1 MNTSILP
8 KRTTILHVRSKDA
21 DLNGPLNTDI
31 NILLKAPIITAST
44 EVCVI
49 SVVSAEI
56 PYSFYNISSNLD
68 NNILYYDD
76 TELNLGSSN
85 YDINRLVSVL
95 NTGLPVTVTWS
106 KYTFKITFTNN
117 TASTVTLKFSECK
130 KLAQVLGFQP
140 TDLTIAAGNTSSS
153 SGIIDLATI
162 HSVFIKSNISTGNV
176 LSTRLG
182 NSSILQKVS
191 CDVNFGGIIYQD
203 SDDHIQRTL
212 TTANIID
219 SINLKLTD
227 QNNITLDMNGVNYEL
242 AILFSIYDTI
252 NDTVINQD
260 RSDRRVEV
268 DTAVEQP
275 GGDIDDS
282 HVIEDET
289 EVEQIVKTTLGDH
302 LLELLN
308 EN

>member
-1 MNTSILP
+1 MNASILP
-8 KRTTILHVRSKDA
+8 KRSTILHVRSKDA

-31 NILLKAPIITAST
+31 NILLKAPIITSPT

-56 PYSFYNISSNLD
+56 HYSFYNISSNLG
-68 NNILYYDD
+68 NNIIHYDSTSYD
-76 TELNLGSSN
+76 LGSSN
-85 YDINRLVSVL
+85 YDINRLTTVL
-95 NTGLPVTVTWS
+95 NTNLPVAVTWS
-106 KYTFKITFTNN
+106 KYTFKMTFTNN
-117 TASTVTLKFSECK
+117 TASTVTIKFSENP
-130 KLAQVLGFQP
+130 KLAQVLGFIP
-140 TDLTIAAGNTSSS
+140 TDLTISVGGNISSD
-153 SGIIDLATI
+153 GIIDLATI

-242 AILFSIYDTI
+242 AILFSIYDAV
-252 NDTVINQD
+252 NDTVLNQD
-260 RSDRRVEV
+260 RPDRRVEV
-268 DTAVEQP
+268 DTAIEQP

-302 LLELLN
+302 LLDLLN

>member
-1 MNTSILP
+1 
-8 KRTTILHVRSKDA
+8 VRSKDA

-31 NILLKAPIITAST
+31 NILLKAPIITSPT

-56 PYSFYNISSNLD
+56 PYSFYNISSNLE
-68 NNILYYDD
+68 NNILHYDATD
-76 TELNLGSSN
+76 ATELNLGSSN

-106 KYTFKITFTNN
+106 KYTFKITFDN
-117 TASTVTLKFSECK
+117 TTSSSFTLKFSEDP

-140 TDLTIAAGNTSSS
+140 TDLVITPGNSNSSN
-153 SGIIDLATI
+153 GIIDLATI

-227 QNNITLDMNGVNYEL
+227 QNNILLDMNGVNYEL
-242 AILFSIYDTI
+242 AILFSIYDTV

-260 RSDRRVEV
+260 RPDRRAEV

-302 LLELLN
+302 LLDLLK

>member
-31 NILLKAPIITAST
+31 NILLKAPITTSPT

-49 SVVSAEI
+49 SVVSAEL

-76 TELNLGSSN
+76 TEMNLGSSN
-85 YDINRLVSVL
+85 YDVNRLTTVL
-95 NTGLPVTVTWS
+95 NTGLPLDVTWS

-117 TASTVTLKFSECK
+117 TASTVTLKFSECE

-140 TDLTIAAGNTSSS
+140 TDLTIVAGNSSSS

-162 HSVFIKSNISTGNV
+162 HSIFIKSNISTGNV

-191 CDVNFGGIIYQD
+191 CDVNFGGIIYQN
-203 SDDHIQRTL
+203 SDDHMQRTL

-260 RSDRRVEV
+260 RPDRRVEV
-268 DTAVEQP
+268 DTAVEQQ